1 MFDGIKPKCWFW
13 TEFCLK
19 KVLLDRC
26 YKLKNSKEI
35 VSSKAVF
42 DVDQLKKDL
51 TQFLEDEK
59 LNEIVAI
66 PLKGKS
72 QEADYM
78 IVASGRSARQVTSVS
93 EKLIQ
98 SLKSN
103 HGIFSRVEGL
113 EGAFWVLVDAGD
125 ILIHIFRP
133 EVRDYYQLEKMWS
146 IPSELS
152 VD

>member
-1 MFDGIKPKCWFW
+1 M
-13 TEFCLK
+13 K
-19 KVLLDRC
+19 KVLQDRC

>member
-1 MFDGIKPKCWFW
+1 M
-13 TEFCLK
+13 
-19 KVLLDRC
+19 
-26 YKLKNSKEI
+26 KNSKEI

-146 IPSELS
+146 IPSEFS

>member
-1 MFDGIKPKCWFW
+1 M
-13 TEFCLK
+13 K
-19 KVLLDRC
+19 KVLQDRC

-59 LNEIVAI
+59 LDEIVAI

-93 EKLIQ
+93 EKLVQ

-146 IPSELS
+146 IPSEFS

>member
-1 MFDGIKPKCWFW
+1 M
-13 TEFCLK
+13 
-19 KVLLDRC
+19 
-26 YKLKNSKEI
+26 KNSKEM

-59 LNEIVAI
+59 LNEIVVI

-146 IPSELS
+146 IPSEFS

>member
-1 MFDGIKPKCWFW
+1 M
-13 TEFCLK
+13 
-19 KVLLDRC
+19 
-26 YKLKNSKEI
+26 KNSKEI

-59 LNEIVAI
+59 LNEIVAM

-146 IPSELS
+146 IPSEFS

>member
-1 MFDGIKPKCWFW
+1 
-13 TEFCLK
+13 
-19 KVLLDRC
+19 
-26 YKLKNSKEI
+26 LKNSKEM

>member
-1 MFDGIKPKCWFW
+1 M
-13 TEFCLK
+13 K
-19 KVLLDRC
+19 KVLQDRC

-146 IPSELS
+146 IPSEFS

>member
-1 MFDGIKPKCWFW
+1 
-13 TEFCLK
+13 
-19 KVLLDRC
+19 
-26 YKLKNSKEI
+26 LKNSKEI

-59 LNEIVAI
+59 LNEIVAM

-146 IPSELS
+146 IPSEFS

>member
-1 MFDGIKPKCWFW
+1 M
-13 TEFCLK
+13 
-19 KVLLDRC
+19 
-26 YKLKNSKEI
+26 KNSKEI

>member
-1 MFDGIKPKCWFW
+1 MV
-13 TEFCLK
+13 E
-19 KVLLDRC
+19 KVLQDRC

-146 IPSELS
+146 IPSEFS

>member
-1 MFDGIKPKCWFW
+1 M
-13 TEFCLK
+13 K
-19 KVLLDRC
+19 KVLQDRC

-125 ILIHIFRP
+125 IVIHIFRP

-146 IPSELS
+146 IPSEFS

>member
-1 MFDGIKPKCWFW
+1 M
-13 TEFCLK
+13 K
-19 KVLLDRC
+19 KVLQDRC

-59 LNEIVAI
+59 QNEIVAI

-146 IPSELS
+146 IPSEFS

>member
-1 MFDGIKPKCWFW
+1 M
-13 TEFCLK
+13 
-19 KVLLDRC
+19 
-26 YKLKNSKEI
+26 

-42 DVDQLKKDL
+42 DADQLKKDL
-51 TQFLEDEK
+51 TKFLEDEQ

-103 HGIFSRVEGL
+103 HGILCRVEGL
-113 EGAFWVLVDAGD
+113 GGAFWVLVDAGD

-146 IPSELS
+146 IPSEFS

>member
-1 MFDGIKPKCWFW
+1 
-13 TEFCLK
+13 LK
-19 KVLLDRC
+19 KVLQDRC

-146 IPSELS
+146 IPSEFS

>member
-1 MFDGIKPKCWFW
+1 MNFA
-13 TEFCLK
+13 LNVAQ
-19 KVLLDRC
+19 KVEEYLQQMMDAEVANGGSE
-26 YKLKNSKEI
+26 Y
-35 VSSKAVF
+35 V
-42 DVDQLKKDL
+42 
-51 TQFLEDEK
+51 EDEK
-59 LNEIVAI
+59 LDEIVAI
-66 PLKGKS
+66 PLQGKS

-146 IPSELS
+146 IPSEFS

>member
-1 MFDGIKPKCWFW
+1 M
-13 TEFCLK
+13 
-19 KVLLDRC
+19 
-26 YKLKNSKEI
+26 KNSKEM

>member
-1 MFDGIKPKCWFW
+1 M
-13 TEFCLK
+13 
-19 KVLLDRC
+19 
-26 YKLKNSKEI
+26 KNSKEM
-35 VSSKAVF
+35 VSSKAIF

-146 IPSELS
+146 IPSEFS

>member
-1 MFDGIKPKCWFW
+1 M
-13 TEFCLK
+13 
-19 KVLLDRC
+19 
-26 YKLKNSKEI
+26 

-51 TQFLEDEK
+51 TKFLEDEQ

-146 IPSELS
+146 IPSEIS

>member
-1 MFDGIKPKCWFW
+1 
-13 TEFCLK
+13 
-19 KVLLDRC
+19 
-26 YKLKNSKEI
+26 
-35 VSSKAVF
+35 VSSRAVF
-42 DVDQLKKDL
+42 NVDQLKKDL
-51 TQFLEDEK
+51 IEFLEDEK
-59 LNEIVAI
+59 LYEIVTI
-66 PLKGKS
+66 PLRGRS

-98 SLKSN
+98 NLKSN
-103 HGIFSRVEGL
+103 YGIFSRVEGL

-146 IPSELS
+146 MSPEFS

>member
-1 MFDGIKPKCWFW
+1 M
-13 TEFCLK
+13 K
-19 KVLLDRC
+19 KVLQDRC

-59 LNEIVAI
+59 LNEIVAM

-146 IPSELS
+146 IPSEFS

>member
-1 MFDGIKPKCWFW
+1 M
-13 TEFCLK
+13 
-19 KVLLDRC
+19 
-26 YKLKNSKEI
+26 KNSKEM

-51 TQFLEDEK
+51 TKFLEDEK
-59 LNEIVAI
+59 LNEIVTI
-66 PLKGKS
+66 PLQGKS

-146 IPSELS
+146 ISPEFS

>member
-1 MFDGIKPKCWFW
+1 M
-13 TEFCLK
+13 
-19 KVLLDRC
+19 
-26 YKLKNSKEI
+26 KNSKEK

-51 TQFLEDEK
+51 TEFLEDEK
-59 LNEIVAI
+59 LYEVVTI
-66 PLKGKS
+66 PLQGKS